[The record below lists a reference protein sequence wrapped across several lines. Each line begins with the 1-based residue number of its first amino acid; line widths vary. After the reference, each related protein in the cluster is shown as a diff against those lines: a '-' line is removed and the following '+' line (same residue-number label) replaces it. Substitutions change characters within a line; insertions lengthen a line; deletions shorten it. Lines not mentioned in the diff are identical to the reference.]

1 MKLYLQLFYRVV
13 ASEIQK
19 LRSTFVFWLTIIY
32 PLGTVFLVSLIWFG
46 NRNAKVVSTD
56 QFISNLGNSSSF
68 FLTFFIVLLISL
80 ACNIEFKSAMLKHL
94 LTLPV
99 PRPIIYL
106 GKFAGIMLFI
116 GLAMVLTLAF
126 AYLSLLICGLIN
138 PKLGMGINFN
148 HAALVL
154 NLLRSYIAAAAIYSI
169 QYWLSMKLKNLT
181 LPVAI
186 GSTLIVMPIA
196 ILIILGITGLISRN
210 ADFLRV
216 ITYNPYSYPYSPGF
230 NFVKSTEIVIFTSN
244 TIVFILLSIV
254 SLAFGTWEFSRRNI
268 S

>member
-1 MKLYLQLFYRVV
+1 MKRYLQSFQRVLR
-13 ASEIQK
+13 SEILK
-19 LRSTFVFWLTIIY
+19 LRGTFVFWLTLLY
-32 PLGTVFLVSLIWFG
+32 PLCTVFLVTLIWIG
-46 NRNAKVVSTD
+46 NRQAKVVSTD
-56 QFISNLGNSSSF
+56 QYISNLGNSASF

-80 ACNIEFKSAMLKHL
+80 ACNIEFKSSMLKHL
-94 LTLPV
+94 LALPV

-106 GKFAGIMLFI
+106 GKFTGIMLFI
-116 GLAMVLTLAF
+116 GLALVLTIIF
-126 AYLSLLICGLIN
+126 AYLSLLICGLIY
-138 PKLGMGINFN
+138 PKLGMGTSFN

-169 QYWLSMKLKNLT
+169 QYWLSMKLKNHT

-186 GSTLIVMPIA
+186 GSTLIVLPIA

-230 NFVKSTEIVIFTSN
+230 NFVKSAEIVIFTTN
-244 TIVFILLSIV
+244 TIVFIIISIAI
-254 SLAFGTWEFSRRNI
+254 LAFGTWEFGRRNV

>member
-1 MKLYLQLFYRVV
+1 MKHYLHLLQRVIW
-13 ASEIQK
+13 SEILK

-32 PLGTVFLVSLIWFG
+32 PLGTVFLVSLLWFG

-80 ACNIEFKSAMLKHL
+80 ACNIEFKSSMLKHI

-106 GKFAGIMLFI
+106 GKFAGIMLVI
-116 GLAMVLTLAF
+116 GLAWALTLVF
-126 AYLSLLICGLIN
+126 AYISLFVCGLIN
-138 PKLGMGINFN
+138 PKLGMGTDFN
-148 HAALVL
+148 HTALVL
-154 NLLRSYIAAAAIYSI
+154 NLLRSYIAAAAISPI

-186 GSTLIVMPIA
+186 GSTLIVLPIA

-216 ITYNPYSYPYSPGF
+216 ITYNPYSCLLY
-230 NFVKSTEIVIFTSN
+230 TSRC
-244 TIVFILLSIV
+244 V
-254 SLAFGTWEFSRRNI
+254 
-268 S
+268 